1 MIPGDLDLSNPD
13 VFGQGFPHEY
23 FRMLRAEDPVSW
35 NDSKFNSGQ
44 YPDPQRG
51 FWSITRHEDLV
62 HVSRHPEIFSS
73 ALGGVQ
79 MQDVPEDSLEN
90 IRAMLPV
97 HGPSGPRGI
106 PPARQPRVHSQDGPP
121 ARAAHPRCGDIDHRP
136 RDRNAISAEFVT
148 DIAMHLPMLLICELM
163 GVPLDDQQQIFDWSN
178 QLVAFDDPDYRDPTS
193 SQDEVTARISNYSN
207 QLAAQK
213 RAAPDDTLISRY
225 VNGEVAGE
233 AISDLQLNNF
243 FVLLAIAG
251 NETTRNATTHAVRLL
266 AAHPDQRDLLVN
278 DLDALLPKAVD
289 EILRYEPPV
298 MHFRRTVTVDTEV
311 GGVLMRAG
319 DKVVMWYPSA
329 NRDER
334 VFAAPDTFDIT
345 RNSTAHLTFGIGEHF
360 CLGASLAKMQL
371 TCIIGEI
378 LQRMPT
384 IRPDRR
390 AVASAKQSRRRGQG
404 HARYLVAAEDPAD
417 RAATPLADQ
426 TRYPEECTQ

>member
-13 VFGQGFPHEY
+13 VFAQGFPHEY
-23 FRMLRAEDPVSW
+23 FRMLRAEEPVSW
-35 NDSKFNSGQ
+35 NNSKFASGQ
-44 YPDPQRG
+44 YPGPQRG

-79 MQDVPEDSLEN
+79 MQDVPEDSLESV
-90 IRAMLPV
+90 RAMLLSMDPPDHV
-97 HGPSGPRGI
+97 EYRRLVSRGFTPRMV
-106 PPARQPRVHSQDGPP
+106 RQLEPRI
-121 ARAAHPRCGDIDHRP
+121 RAAATSIIDHVIERH
-136 RDRNAISAEFVT
+136 SAEFVT

-193 SQDEVTARISNYSN
+193 SRDEVTERIARYSH

-233 AISDLQLNNF
+233 AITDLQLNNF

-298 MHFRRTVTVDTEV
+298 MHFRRTVTVDTEL
-311 GGVLMRAG
+311 GGALMRAG

-334 VFAAPDTFDIT
+334 VFTAPDTFDIT

-384 IRPDRR
+384 IRPTGEL
-390 AVASAKQSRRRGQG
+390 SRLRSN
-404 HARYLVAAEDPAD
+404 LVAGVKAMPVIW
-417 RAATPLADQ
+417 
-426 TRYPEECTQ
+426 